1 MKDPNAFPYVT
12 AAAPDSEGGGFV
24 VSFPDLPGCHGVG
37 ATEEEA
43 LADGRQALFACLDAL
58 RAVGR
63 EQPTPSSAPVA

>member
-1 MKDPNAFPYVT
+1 MTDPSVYRYEL
-12 AAAPDSEGGGFV
+12 APIPEAEGGGYM

-37 ATEEEA
+37 DTEEAA

-63 EQPTPSSAPVA
+63 AAPEPSAPLGG